1 LRLVSRKAISKT
13 ASAAIIVIIIIAI
26 IAGGLAWWQTQQKA
40 PTTTTSTST
49 TSTTSTSSTSTTAT
63 KPKISE
69 IKIGLIEP
77 LTGRHAVFGIE
88 AKEAAQLMVD
98 VINNELGGIKSLGG
112 AKIKLVIQDAGE
124 TPDDARLAAEKL
136 ITQEHPVIVIGAYI
150 SRLTAA
156 VAEVTEKNHVIL
168 FMDGLVDSL
177 TQQGWKYV
185 FRVAPKASAHG
196 KSAVDFVLDMAKK
209 KGLKIKTAVVLN
221 EDSIFGTYTAEGAV
235 LELTKNGIRVLDHIT
250 YPYTITDFSSI
261 INKIKADN
269 PDIIISVPYFHD
281 GVLFAK
287 AIQAANIHP
296 MFIAGAGA
304 CGYTDPDSIKAA
316 GKAVLYYTNTYSYN
330 PYRQTEWNKKI
341 VKMFE
346 EKYHKLPTEAAG
358 IIFYTMMTIYEA
370 LEKAGQMYPNAPLNP
385 DNLRKVILSLDLTD
399 KNSIAAQLYPTGHIK
414 FAPNGDNIYAGTAVL
429 QVQMING
436 KETPVLVWPEPQPG
450 VQPVFPRPDWHGSS
464 SG

>member
-1 LRLVSRKAISKT
+1 MKLVSRRAISKT
-13 ASAAIIVIIIIAI
+13 ASAAIIIVIIIAI
-26 IAGGLAWWQTQQKA
+26 IAGGLAWWQTQQKG
-40 PTTTTSTST
+40 PTTTSSPT
-49 TSTTSTSSTSTTAT
+49 TSTTQASSTSTTAT
-63 KPKISE
+63 KPKISV

-124 TPDDARLAAEKL
+124 TPDDVRLAAEKL
-136 ITQEHPVIVIGAYI
+136 ITQERPVIVLGAYI

-196 KSAVDFVLDMAKK
+196 KSAVDFILEMAKK

-261 INKIKADN
+261 INRIKADN

-296 MFIAGAGA
+296 MFIVGAGA
-304 CGYTDPDSIKAA
+304 WVIPLIYGILLIVVGIFKPEGVAA
-316 GKAVLYYTNTYSYN
+316 LFNWAK
-330 PYRQTEWNKKI
+330 KKI
-341 VKMFE
+341 GFDRRG
-346 EKYHKLPTEAAG
+346 A
-358 IIFYTMMTIYEA
+358 
-370 LEKAGQMYPNAPLNP
+370 
-385 DNLRKVILSLDLTD
+385 
-399 KNSIAAQLYPTGHIK
+399 
-414 FAPNGDNIYAGTAVL
+414 
-429 QVQMING
+429 
-436 KETPVLVWPEPQPG
+436 
-450 VQPVFPRPDWHGSS
+450 
-464 SG
+464 